1 MDKII
6 RKKEL
11 LNSLGVSDATLWR
24 WEQAGAFPKRIQLG
38 GNSVGWPES
47 EIQAWQDR
55 KKAEREPMQAVG

>member
-11 LNSLGVSDATLWR
+11 LKALGVSDATLWR
-24 WEQAGAFPKRIQLG
+24 WEQAGTFPKRIQLG

-47 EIQAWQDR
+47 ELSAWQDR
-55 KKAEREPMQAVG
+55 KKAERKTMQEVG